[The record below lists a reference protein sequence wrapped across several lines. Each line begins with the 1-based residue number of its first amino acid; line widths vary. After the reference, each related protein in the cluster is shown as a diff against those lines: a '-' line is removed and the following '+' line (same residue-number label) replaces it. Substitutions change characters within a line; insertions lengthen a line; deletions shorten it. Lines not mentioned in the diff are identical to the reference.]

1 MTNKRTVYGKKL
13 LTAAVLASML
23 SGGKLAFAEET
34 LPLYTLDAVVVTAT
48 RTEND
53 VKNVPASTQIITSSD
68 IKKSGATN
76 VRDAITDFAN
86 ITMTKKKRGS
96 GHEIIIR
103 GMSTD
108 KSLIMVNGHRV
119 SNEAD
124 ASGLGNANALDRVN
138 INDIQKIEIVK
149 GPSSALYGS
158 EAMGGVINI
167 ITKTSVEPSVSTGLE
182 LTTDNTNHWWHFDSG
197 RQGRISATVDA
208 RVSKEKRQMADKDPT
223 SNNYGTA
230 RTYNASLNYYFSDNN
245 YLNFYTDYFSQHL
258 KNDRGTPSLKSLS
271 ESMGPILLK
280 GQAMI
285 DGEGHVFYKQKNYGM
300 SWNGK
305 TARNEW
311 QIQAYMSQF
320 DWSENS
326 HQKVLQ
332 TVPGRDPMSQRAFD
346 AYIRSKY
353 DTYDFDENQNT
364 LWAIEGRDTLTI
376 NDQHK
381 LTFGAEYTK
390 NKVEGTTLGENG
402 DNAFTVTQNGTS
414 KKRSEKVFTT
424 YSAYLQDEM
433 NYGKWF
439 IVPAVRYDHNS
450 SYGSHTSPKLGVT
463 YKARD
468 NFRIKANYGKGF
480 KAPTVLQ
487 LYYDLN
493 RIMGQKEDGTPNWQ
507 HVTGNPNLKPETST
521 SWDIGVEGESGKAYG
536 SLIYFDTDVDDLIS
550 TARIGVD
557 ENGHTLSRYI
567 NVEQARIKGVENTLG
582 YRFNSKWEI
591 KVNSTWLNAK
601 DTSNH
606 SDLPQRSKLSQIYAL
621 SFDDGKE
628 RGWGFTLW
636 DEFCYK
642 YATPVD
648 AGRSV
653 TAGPKKTF
661 NTLNFSITGKVNKD
675 TRFYGSVRNIFDKV
689 ADDCDL
695 DGRFYSLG
703 WEHKF

>member
-1 MTNKRTVYGKKL
+1 MEE
-13 LTAAVLASML
+13 AADGFCIGISAAGGGVL
-23 SGGKLAFAEET
+23 FAEDA
-34 LPLYTLDAVVVTAT
+34 LPMYTLDAVVVTAT

-119 SNEAD
+119 ANEAD
-124 ASGLGNANALDRVN
+124 ASGLGNANALDRIN
-138 INDIQKIEIVK
+138 LNDIQKIEIVK

-245 YLNFYTDYFSQHL
+245 YVNFYTDYFSQHL
-258 KNDRGTPSLKSLS
+258 KNDSGTPSLKDFPVTMGKYSLN
-271 ESMGPILLK
+271 
-280 GQAMI
+280 GQAMF
-285 DGEGHVFYKQKNYGM
+285 DGEGYVFYKQKNYGL

-326 HQKVLQ
+326 HQKLLQ
-332 TVPGRDPMSQRAFD
+332 TVPGKDPMSQN
-346 AYIRSKY
+346 AYDGYMQKKFAN
-353 DTYDFDENQNT
+353 THDFDENKNT

-390 NKVEGTTLGENG
+390 NKIEGTTLGENG

-414 KKRSEKVFTT
+414 KKSSEKEFTT

-487 LYYDLN
+487 LYYDLD
-493 RIMGQKEDGTPNWQ
+493 RIMGKKEDGTPNWQ
-507 HVTGNPNLKPETST
+507 HITGNPNLKPETST

-557 ENGHTLSRYI
+557 KKGHTLSRYI

-695 DGRFYSLG
+695 DGRFYSIG

>member
-23 SGGKLAFAEET
+23 SGGELAFAEET